1 MQQDDHTY
9 VNHIPLFLDFNIA
22 TGCDTLT
29 NTQLCRIGGRVSWL
43 RPGGRSTSETRL
55 LQLSLTCETVSN
67 ATIPPAFPLPSRI
80 WKKDGIVVFR
90 SFPGQDSLML
100 EPEFM
105 ERNHLLFLINP
116 LPINIISSDQIGLNF
131 EGHNATMIDMFP
143 MGVTQENLPAFLY
156 EQLLGNWSCFISN
169 IYGSDNATTTVQG
182 LDAINHLS

>member
-9 VNHIPLFLDFNIA
+9 VNHMPLFLDFNVA
-22 TGCDTLT
+22 AGCETLASK
-29 NTQLCRIGGRVSWL
+29 QLCQIGGRVSWL
-43 RPGGRSTSETRL
+43 RPGSRSETQL

-67 ATIPPAFPLPSRI
+67 ATTSPAFPLPSRI
-80 WKKDGIVVFR
+80 WKKDDAVVFR

-105 ERNHLLFLINP
+105 EDNHLLFLIKP
-116 LPINIISSDQIGLNF
+116 LPIDIISSDQISLNF

-143 MGVTQENLPAFLY
+143 MGVTQENLPGFLY